1 MVIEFEKIQLAFQRE
16 MELKV
21 YYEIHL
27 LGKRRVDFLVEE
39 KVLLETKA
47 LSEDEMGKS
56 NQFFNYLEV
65 LRLPVGLLINFGK
78 PRLEFKRYINNKL

>member
-1 MVIEFEKIQLAFQRE
+1 

-39 KVLLETKA
+39 KVLLETRA
-47 LSEDEMGKS
+47 LSEYEMGKS
-56 NQFFNYLEV
+56 NQFFNYLEASV
-65 LRLPVGLLINFGK
+65 CPLG
-78 PRLEFKRYINNKL
+78 Y